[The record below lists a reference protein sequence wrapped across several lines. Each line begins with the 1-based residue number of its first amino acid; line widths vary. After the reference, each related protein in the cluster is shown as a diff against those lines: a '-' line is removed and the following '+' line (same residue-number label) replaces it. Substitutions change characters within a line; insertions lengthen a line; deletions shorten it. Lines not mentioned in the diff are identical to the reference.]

1 MLTRRELLLLLG
13 AAAGP
18 ASLARAQAAPY
29 PNKPIRIIV
38 ATIPGSGPDIAVR
51 KLTPLLAETIR
62 QPFIVD
68 NKPGGNGIIA
78 TVELMKAPR
87 DGYTLLNAN
96 IGNALNDILR
106 PGSGPRMFD
115 DLIPVTDLTAGA
127 LMLLVNSELPVRTAK
142 ELIDY
147 AKAKPGVLNY
157 GSGGPGSLIQ
167 LTGERLKLSAGVDI
181 REVPYRSFGA
191 DIVDL
196 VAGHVQVGFTPW
208 SLIEQHV
215 KSGKVRALAVA
226 SERRSPVTPD
236 IPTFAEAGIGPIS
249 ATGWNGIFA
258 PAGTPP
264 EIVQL
269 LSRTMAAAVQR
280 PEYRDFFTKDG
291 GEVGG
296 KTPEQFAAFI
306 RGEQERYRQV
316 VTAANIK
323 VE

>member
-13 AAAGP
+13 AAGAAP
-18 ASLARAQAAPY
+18 LARAQAGPY
-29 PNKPIRIIV
+29 PSRPIRIIV

-51 KLTPLLAETIR
+51 KMTPLLAETIR

-106 PGSGPRMFD
+106 PGSGPRMFE

-127 LMLLVNSELPVRTAK
+127 LMLLVNNELPVRTAR
-142 ELIDY
+142 ELVDY
-147 AKAKPGVLNY
+147 AKARPGTLNY

-167 LTGERLKLSAGVDI
+167 LTGERVKLAAGIDI

-215 KSGKVRALAVA
+215 RSGKVRALAVA

-236 IPTFAEAGIGPIS
+236 IPTFAEAGIGAIT

-264 EIVQL
+264 EIVQM
-269 LSRTMAAAVQR
+269 LSRAMAAAVQR

>member
-13 AAAGP
+13 AAGAAP
-18 ASLARAQAAPY
+18 LARAQAGPY
-29 PNKPIRIIV
+29 PSRPIRIIV

-51 KLTPLLAETIR
+51 KMTPLLAETIR

-106 PGSGPRMFD
+106 PGSGPRMFE

-127 LMLLVNSELPVRTAK
+127 LMLLVNNELPVRTAR
-142 ELIDY
+142 ELVDY
-147 AKAKPGVLNY
+147 AKARPGTLNY

-167 LTGERLKLSAGVDI
+167 LTGERVKLATGIDI

-215 KSGKVRALAVA
+215 RSGKVRALAVA
-226 SERRSPVTPD
+226 SERRSQVTPD
-236 IPTFAEAGIGPIS
+236 IPTFAEAGIGAIT

-258 PAGTPP
+258 PAGTPA
-264 EIVQL
+264 EIVQM

>member
-13 AAAGP
+13 AAGAAP
-18 ASLARAQAAPY
+18 LARAQAGPY
-29 PNKPIRIIV
+29 PSRPIRIIV

-51 KLTPLLAETIR
+51 KMTPLLAETIR
-62 QPFIVD
+62 QPFVVD

-78 TVELMKAPR
+78 TVELMKSPH

-106 PGSGPRMFD
+106 PGSGPRMFE
-115 DLIPVTDLTAGA
+115 DLLPVTDLTAGA
-127 LMLLVNSELPVRTAK
+127 LMLLVNNELPVRTAK
-142 ELIDY
+142 ELVDY
-147 AKAKPGVLNY
+147 AKARPGVLNY

-167 LTGERLKLSAGVDI
+167 LTGERVKLAAGIDI

-215 KSGKVRALAVA
+215 RSGKVRALAVA

-236 IPTFAEAGIGPIS
+236 IPTFAEAGIGAIT

-258 PAGTPP
+258 PAGTPA
-264 EIVQL
+264 EIVQM

-296 KTPEQFAAFI
+296 KTPNQFAAFI

>member
-13 AAAGP
+13 AAGP
-18 ASLARAQAAPY
+18 ASLARAQTGPY
-29 PNKPIRIIV
+29 PNRPIRIIV

-51 KLTPLLAETIR
+51 KMTPLLAETIR
-62 QPFIVD
+62 QPFVVD

-78 TVELMKAPR
+78 TVELMKSPR

-106 PGSGPRMFD
+106 PGSGPRMFE

-147 AKAKPGVLNY
+147 AKAKPGALNY

-167 LTGERLKLSAGVDI
+167 LTGERVKLAAGIDI

-215 KSGKVRALAVA
+215 RSGKVRALAIA
-226 SERRSPVTPD
+226 SERRSPVTPE
-236 IPTFAEAGIGPIS
+236 IPTFSEAGIGAIT

-264 EIVQL
+264 EIVQM
-269 LSRTMAAAVQR
+269 LSRAMAAAAQR

>member
-13 AAAGP
+13 AAGTAP
-18 ASLARAQAAPY
+18 LARAQAGPY
-29 PNKPIRIIV
+29 PSRPIRIIV

-51 KLTPLLAETIR
+51 KMTPLLAETIR

-78 TVELMKAPR
+78 TVELMKSPH

-106 PGSGPRMFD
+106 PGSGPRMFE

-127 LMLLVNSELPVRTAK
+127 LMLLVNNELPVRTAR
-142 ELIDY
+142 ELVDY
-147 AKAKPGVLNY
+147 AKARPGTLNY

-167 LTGERLKLSAGVDI
+167 LTGERVKLAAGIDI

-215 KSGKVRALAVA
+215 RSGKVRALAVA

-236 IPTFAEAGIGPIS
+236 IPTFAEAGIGAIT

-264 EIVQL
+264 EIVQM
-269 LSRTMAAAVQR
+269 LSRAMAAAVQR

>member
-13 AAAGP
+13 AAGAAP
-18 ASLARAQAAPY
+18 LARAQAGPY
-29 PNKPIRIIV
+29 PSRPIRIIV

-51 KLTPLLAETIR
+51 KMTPLLAETIR

-106 PGSGPRMFD
+106 PGSGPRMFE
-115 DLIPVTDLTAGA
+115 DLLPVTDLTAGA
-127 LMLLVNSELPVRTAK
+127 LMLLVNNELPVRTAK
-142 ELIDY
+142 ELVDY
-147 AKAKPGVLNY
+147 AKARPGVLNY

-167 LTGERLKLSAGVDI
+167 LTGERVKLAAGIDI

-215 KSGKVRALAVA
+215 RSGKVRALAVA

-236 IPTFAEAGIGPIS
+236 IPTFAEAGIGAIT

-258 PAGTPP
+258 PAGTPA
-264 EIVQL
+264 EIVQM

-296 KTPEQFAAFI
+296 KTPDQFAAFI

>member
-13 AAAGP
+13 AAGAAP
-18 ASLARAQAAPY
+18 LARAQAGPY
-29 PNKPIRIIV
+29 PSRPIRIIV

-51 KLTPLLAETIR
+51 KMTPLLAETIR
-62 QPFIVD
+62 QPFVVD

-78 TVELMKAPR
+78 TVELMKSPH

-106 PGSGPRMFD
+106 PGSGPRMFE
-115 DLIPVTDLTAGA
+115 DLLPVTDLTAGA
-127 LMLLVNSELPVRTAK
+127 LMLLVNNELPVRTAK
-142 ELIDY
+142 ELVDY
-147 AKAKPGVLNY
+147 AKARPGVLNY

-167 LTGERLKLSAGVDI
+167 LTGERVKLAAGIDI

-215 KSGKVRALAVA
+215 RSGKVRALAVA

-236 IPTFAEAGIGPIS
+236 IPTFAEAGIGAIT

-258 PAGTPP
+258 PAGTPA
-264 EIVQL
+264 EIVQM

-296 KTPEQFAAFI
+296 KTPDQFAAFI

>member
-13 AAAGP
+13 AAGAAP
-18 ASLARAQAAPY
+18 LARAQTGPY
-29 PNKPIRIIV
+29 PSRPIRIIV

-51 KLTPLLAETIR
+51 KMTPLLAETIR

-106 PGSGPRMFD
+106 PGSGPRMFE

-127 LMLLVNSELPVRTAK
+127 LMLLVNNELPVRTAR
-142 ELIDY
+142 ELVDY
-147 AKAKPGVLNY
+147 AKARPGTLNY

-167 LTGERLKLSAGVDI
+167 LTGERVKLAAGIDI

-215 KSGKVRALAVA
+215 RSGKVRALAVA

-236 IPTFAEAGIGPIS
+236 IPTFAEAGIGAIT

-264 EIVQL
+264 EIVQM
-269 LSRTMAAAVQR
+269 LSRAMAAAVQR

>member
-13 AAAGP
+13 AAGAAP
-18 ASLARAQAAPY
+18 LARAQAGPY
-29 PNKPIRIIV
+29 PSRPIRIIV

-51 KLTPLLAETIR
+51 KMTPLLAETIR
-62 QPFIVD
+62 QPFVVD

-78 TVELMKAPR
+78 TVELMKSPH

-106 PGSGPRMFD
+106 PGSGPRMFE
-115 DLIPVTDLTAGA
+115 DLLPVTDLTAGA
-127 LMLLVNSELPVRTAK
+127 LMLLVNNELPVRTAK
-142 ELIDY
+142 ELVDY
-147 AKAKPGVLNY
+147 AKARPGVLNY

-167 LTGERLKLSAGVDI
+167 LTGERVKLAAGIDI

-215 KSGKVRALAVA
+215 RSGKVRALAVA
-226 SERRSPVTPD
+226 RERRSPVTPD
-236 IPTFAEAGIGPIS
+236 IPTFAEAGIGAIT

-258 PAGTPP
+258 PAGTPA
-264 EIVQL
+264 EIVQM

-296 KTPEQFAAFI
+296 KTPDQFAAFI

>member
-13 AAAGP
+13 AAGAAP
-18 ASLARAQAAPY
+18 LARAQAGPY
-29 PNKPIRIIV
+29 PSRPIRIIV

-51 KLTPLLAETIR
+51 KMTPLLAETIR
-62 QPFIVD
+62 QPFVVD

-78 TVELMKAPR
+78 TVELMKSPH

-106 PGSGPRMFD
+106 PGSGPRMFE
-115 DLIPVTDLTAGA
+115 DLLPVTDLTAGA
-127 LMLLVNSELPVRTAK
+127 LMLLVNNELPVRTAK
-142 ELIDY
+142 ELVDY
-147 AKAKPGVLNY
+147 AKARPGVLNY

-167 LTGERLKLSAGVDI
+167 LTGERVKLAAGIDI
-181 REVPYRSFGA
+181 CEVPYRSFGA

-215 KSGKVRALAVA
+215 RSGKVRALAVA

-236 IPTFAEAGIGPIS
+236 IPTFAEAGIGAIT

-258 PAGTPP
+258 PAGTPA
-264 EIVQL
+264 EIVQM

-296 KTPEQFAAFI
+296 KTPDQFAAFI

>member
-13 AAAGP
+13 AAGAVP
-18 ASLARAQAAPY
+18 LARAQAGPY
-29 PNKPIRIIV
+29 PSRPIRIIV

-51 KLTPLLAETIR
+51 KMTPLLAETIR

-106 PGSGPRMFD
+106 PGSGPRMFE

-127 LMLLVNSELPVRTAK
+127 LMLLVNNELPVRTAR
-142 ELIDY
+142 ELVDY
-147 AKAKPGVLNY
+147 AKARPGTLNY

-167 LTGERLKLSAGVDI
+167 LTGERVKLAAGIDI

-215 KSGKVRALAVA
+215 RSGKVRALAVA

-236 IPTFAEAGIGPIS
+236 IPTFAEAGIGAIT

-258 PAGTPP
+258 PAGTPA
-264 EIVQL
+264 EIVQM
-269 LSRTMAAAVQR
+269 LSRAMAAAVQR

-296 KTPEQFAAFI
+296 KTPDQFAAFI

>member
-13 AAAGP
+13 AAGAVP
-18 ASLARAQAAPY
+18 LARAQAGPY
-29 PNKPIRIIV
+29 PSRPIRIIV

-51 KLTPLLAETIR
+51 KMTPLLAETIR

-106 PGSGPRMFD
+106 PGSGPRMFE

-127 LMLLVNSELPVRTAK
+127 LMLLVNNELPVRTAK
-142 ELIDY
+142 ELVDY
-147 AKAKPGVLNY
+147 AKARPGVLNY

-167 LTGERLKLSAGVDI
+167 LTGERVKLAAGIDI

-215 KSGKVRALAVA
+215 RSGKVRALAVA

-236 IPTFAEAGIGPIS
+236 IPTFAEAGIGAIT

-258 PAGTPP
+258 PAGTPA
-264 EIVQL
+264 EIVQM

-296 KTPEQFAAFI
+296 KTPDQFAAFI

>member
-13 AAAGP
+13 AAGAVP
-18 ASLARAQAAPY
+18 LARAQAGPY
-29 PNKPIRIIV
+29 PSRPIRIIV

-51 KLTPLLAETIR
+51 KMTPLLAETIR
-62 QPFIVD
+62 QPFVVD

-78 TVELMKAPR
+78 TVELMKSPH

-106 PGSGPRMFD
+106 PGSGPRMFE
-115 DLIPVTDLTAGA
+115 DLLPVTDLTAGA
-127 LMLLVNSELPVRTAK
+127 LMLLVNNELPVRTAK
-142 ELIDY
+142 ELVDY
-147 AKAKPGVLNY
+147 AKARPGVLNY

-167 LTGERLKLSAGVDI
+167 LTGERVKLAAGIDI

-215 KSGKVRALAVA
+215 RSGKVRALAVA

-236 IPTFAEAGIGPIS
+236 IPTFAEAGIGAIT

-258 PAGTPP
+258 PAGTPA
-264 EIVQL
+264 EIVQM

-296 KTPEQFAAFI
+296 KTPDQFAAFI

>member
-13 AAAGP
+13 AAGAAP
-18 ASLARAQAAPY
+18 LARAQAGPY
-29 PNKPIRIIV
+29 PSRPIRIIV

-51 KLTPLLAETIR
+51 KMTPLLAETIR

-106 PGSGPRMFD
+106 PGSGPRMFE

-127 LMLLVNSELPVRTAK
+127 LMLLVNNELPVRTAR
-142 ELIDY
+142 ELVDY
-147 AKAKPGVLNY
+147 AKARPGTLNY

-167 LTGERLKLSAGVDI
+167 LTGERVKLAAGIDI

-215 KSGKVRALAVA
+215 RSGKVRALAVA
-226 SERRSPVTPD
+226 SERRSQVTPD
-236 IPTFAEAGIGPIS
+236 IPTFAEAGIGAIT

-264 EIVQL
+264 EIVQM
-269 LSRTMAAAVQR
+269 LSRAMAAAVQR

>member
-13 AAAGP
+13 AAGAAP
-18 ASLARAQAAPY
+18 LARAQAGPY
-29 PNKPIRIIV
+29 PSRPIRIIV

-51 KLTPLLAETIR
+51 KMTPLLAETIR
-62 QPFIVD
+62 QPFVVD

-78 TVELMKAPR
+78 TVELMKSPH
-87 DGYTLLNAN
+87 DGYTLHNAN

-106 PGSGPRMFD
+106 PGSGPRMFE
-115 DLIPVTDLTAGA
+115 DLLPVTDLTAGA
-127 LMLLVNSELPVRTAK
+127 LMLLVNNELPVRTAK
-142 ELIDY
+142 ELVDY
-147 AKAKPGVLNY
+147 AKARPGVLNY

-167 LTGERLKLSAGVDI
+167 LTGERVKLAAGIDI

-215 KSGKVRALAVA
+215 RSGKVRALAVA

-236 IPTFAEAGIGPIS
+236 IPTFAEAGIGAIT

-258 PAGTPP
+258 PAGTPA
-264 EIVQL
+264 EIVQM

-296 KTPEQFAAFI
+296 KTPDQFAAFI

>member
-13 AAAGP
+13 AAGAVP
-18 ASLARAQAAPY
+18 LARAQAGPY
-29 PNKPIRIIV
+29 PSRPIRIIV

-51 KLTPLLAETIR
+51 KMTPLLAETIR

-106 PGSGPRMFD
+106 PGSGPRMFE

-127 LMLLVNSELPVRTAK
+127 LMLLVNNELPVRTAR
-142 ELIDY
+142 ELVDY
-147 AKAKPGVLNY
+147 AKARPGTLNY

-167 LTGERLKLSAGVDI
+167 LTGERVKLATGIDI

-215 KSGKVRALAVA
+215 RSGKVRALAVA

-236 IPTFAEAGIGPIS
+236 IPTFAEAGIGAIT

-264 EIVQL
+264 EIVQM
-269 LSRTMAAAVQR
+269 LSRAMAAAVQR

>member
-13 AAAGP
+13 AAGTAP
-18 ASLARAQAAPY
+18 LARAQAGPY
-29 PNKPIRIIV
+29 PSRPIRIIV

-51 KLTPLLAETIR
+51 KMTPLLAETIR

-106 PGSGPRMFD
+106 PGSGPRMFE

-127 LMLLVNSELPVRTAK
+127 LMLLVNNELPVRTAR
-142 ELIDY
+142 ELVDY
-147 AKAKPGVLNY
+147 AKARPGTLNY

-167 LTGERLKLSAGVDI
+167 LTGERVKLATGIDI

-215 KSGKVRALAVA
+215 RSGKVRALAVA

-236 IPTFAEAGIGPIS
+236 IPTFAEAGIGAIT

-264 EIVQL
+264 EIVQM
-269 LSRTMAAAVQR
+269 LSRAMAAAVQR

>member
-13 AAAGP
+13 AAGAVP
-18 ASLARAQAAPY
+18 LARAQAGPY
-29 PNKPIRIIV
+29 PSRPIRIIV

-51 KLTPLLAETIR
+51 KMTPLLAETIR

-106 PGSGPRMFD
+106 PGSGPRMFE

-127 LMLLVNSELPVRTAK
+127 LMLLVNNELPVRTAR
-142 ELIDY
+142 ELVDY
-147 AKAKPGVLNY
+147 AKARPGTLNY

-167 LTGERLKLSAGVDI
+167 LTGERVKLAAGIDI

-215 KSGKVRALAVA
+215 RSGKVRALAVA

-236 IPTFAEAGIGPIS
+236 IPTFAEAGIGAIT

-264 EIVQL
+264 EIVQM
-269 LSRTMAAAVQR
+269 LSRAMAAAVQR

>member
-13 AAAGP
+13 AAGTAP
-18 ASLARAQAAPY
+18 LARAQAGPY
-29 PNKPIRIIV
+29 PSRPIRIIV

-51 KLTPLLAETIR
+51 KMTPLLAETIR

-78 TVELMKAPR
+78 TVELMKSPH

-106 PGSGPRMFD
+106 PGSGPRMFE
-115 DLIPVTDLTAGA
+115 DLLPVTDLTAGA
-127 LMLLVNSELPVRTAK
+127 LMLLVNNELPVRTAK
-142 ELIDY
+142 ELVDY
-147 AKAKPGVLNY
+147 AKARPGVLNY

-167 LTGERLKLSAGVDI
+167 LTGERVKLAAGIDI

-215 KSGKVRALAVA
+215 RSGKVRALAVA

-236 IPTFAEAGIGPIS
+236 IPTFAEAGIGAIT

-264 EIVQL
+264 EIVQM
-269 LSRTMAAAVQR
+269 LSRAMAAAVQR

>member
-13 AAAGP
+13 AAGTAP
-18 ASLARAQAAPY
+18 LARAQAGPY
-29 PNKPIRIIV
+29 PSRPIRIIV

-51 KLTPLLAETIR
+51 KMTPLLAETIR

-106 PGSGPRMFD
+106 PGSGPRMFE

-127 LMLLVNSELPVRTAK
+127 LMLLVNNELPVRTAR
-142 ELIDY
+142 ELVDY
-147 AKAKPGVLNY
+147 AKARPGTLNY

-167 LTGERLKLSAGVDI
+167 LTGERVKLAAGIDI

-215 KSGKVRALAVA
+215 RSGKVRALAVA

-236 IPTFAEAGIGPIS
+236 IPTFAEAGIGAIT

-258 PAGTPP
+258 PAGTPA
-264 EIVQL
+264 EIVQM

-296 KTPEQFAAFI
+296 KTPDQFAAFI

>member
-13 AAAGP
+13 AAGAAP
-18 ASLARAQAAPY
+18 LARAQAGPY
-29 PNKPIRIIV
+29 PSRPIRIIV

-51 KLTPLLAETIR
+51 KMTPLLAETIR
-62 QPFIVD
+62 QPFVVD

-78 TVELMKAPR
+78 TVELMKSPH

-106 PGSGPRMFD
+106 PGSGPRMFE
-115 DLIPVTDLTAGA
+115 DLLPVTDLTAGA
-127 LMLLVNSELPVRTAK
+127 LMLLVNNELPVRTAK
-142 ELIDY
+142 ELVDY
-147 AKAKPGVLNY
+147 AKARPGVLNY

-167 LTGERLKLSAGVDI
+167 LTGERVKLAAGIDI

-215 KSGKVRALAVA
+215 RSGKVRALAVA

-236 IPTFAEAGIGPIS
+236 IPTFAEAGIGAIT

-258 PAGTPP
+258 PAGTPA
-264 EIVQL
+264 EIVQM